1 MTETRPP
8 SATPDPAPSP
18 HDYPTAA
25 EHSARRFPLIWLIPL
40 VALLVAGYL
49 AYQAIAARGPTI
61 TLSFKS
67 AEGLKAGQTKV
78 RHKAVELGT
87 VDTIQ
92 LSDDMSHVLVRVKMQ
107 HEASAE
113 LTNQARF
120 WVVRPRFN
128 AGNISGLD
136 TLVSGSYIELD
147 PGAPGAGPVEKEVNF
162 TGLDEPPAVRSDE
175 PGQTYTLPASRIG
188 GLSSG
193 SPVVYRDV
201 TVGEVL
207 RWEMAPDGAG
217 FTVSIFVRKPF
228 DRFVHRAT
236 HFWNASG
243 VGVDLGANGV
253 QLRLESLQALLNGA
267 IAFDTAAEMRDTPA
281 SPENSQFQLYPNEQ
295 TASSAGYT
303 RRLPFVTRFEGSVRG
318 LAVGAP
324 VETYGIQVGEVTA
337 VKLHFDPSG
346 NDTHVEVRFELQ
358 PERIL
363 SAAEIA
369 SGNPLAATQTMVS
382 HGLRVQLLTANYLTG
397 QRLLGLDFVPDAP
410 PGVARALKDGT
421 IFVPGVAGGLD
432 TLQASVTDLVQKIGR
447 VPFEQIGTDL
457 ATTMH
462 AVSGLTGGPELKQSL
477 MSLQTALASVQD
489 LVRKVDAGSTPLLK
503 RLPEMAQTLQATLE
517 RAAHLVASTDTGY
530 GGDSQVK
537 RDLDRMLVEIND
549 SARSVRLL
557 ADYLSA
563 HPDALIQGRSGRAS
577 EK

>member
-1 MTETRPP
+1 MTEPRPP
-8 SATPDPAPSP
+8 TPLPD
-18 HDYPTAA
+18 DYPTAA
-25 EHSARRFPLIWLIPL
+25 EHSARRFQLIWLIPL
-40 VALLVAGYL
+40 VAMLVAGYL

-67 AEGLKAGQTKV
+67 ADGLKAGQTKV
-78 RHKAVELGT
+78 RHKAVDLGT
-87 VDTIQ
+87 VDSIQ
-92 LSDDMSHVLVRVKMQ
+92 LSADMSHVLVRVKMQ
-107 HEASAE
+107 REATAE
-113 LTNQARF
+113 LTSLARF
-120 WVVRPRFN
+120 WVVRPRLN

-147 PGAPGAGPVEKEVNF
+147 PGVAGAGPVEPEVNF

-175 PGQTYTLPASRIG
+175 PGQTYTLQASRIG

-207 RWEMAPDGAG
+207 RWEMAPDGAS
-217 FTVSIFVRKPF
+217 FIVSIFVRKPF
-228 DRFVHRAT
+228 DRFVHKAT

-267 IAFDTAAEMRDTPA
+267 IAFDTAADMRDTPV
-281 SPENSQFQLYPNEQ
+281 SPDNSSFRLYADEQ
-295 TASSAGYT
+295 TAAAAGYT

-324 VETYGIQVGEVTA
+324 VETYGIQVGVVTA

-369 SGNPLAATQTMVS
+369 NDKPLAATQTMVS

-410 PGVARALKDGT
+410 PAEARELKDGT
-421 IFVPGVAGGLD
+421 IFVPGIAGGLD
-432 TLQASVTDLVQKIGR
+432 TLQAGVTDLVQKIGR

-462 AVSGLTGGPELKQSL
+462 AVSSLTGGPELKQSL
-477 MSLQTALASVQD
+477 GSLQAALANVQD

-549 SARSVRLL
+549 TARSVRLL